1 MTHLTADDS
10 RTGDPA
16 TPGRRH
22 WVVLADTRRPDSPDE
37 PTPLRRMVIVTA
49 IAAVAVAALVGLV
62 GSLLARHT
70 AENEAVHNV
79 AQLTDVLARSVV
91 QPALTDAMATS
102 PKRATAVLDP
112 IVRQDVVDQ
121 SLVRIKLWNSDG
133 TVLYSN
139 DPRLVGQ
146 RFPLDPDARH
156 ALTSPHT
163 EAEISD
169 LQRPENRLDRGQ
181 GKLLEVYRPVW
192 TPNRTALLF
201 ETYFKYDSV
210 VARSHQLWRGFAGI
224 ILTSIGALMLLLV
237 PLVWALV
244 NRTRRARAD
253 RDRAAAWALAASDEE
268 RRHIAATL
276 HDGVVQQLAATSFAA
291 AGEAHRAASSG
302 DGELGD
308 RLSALASGVRDAIAG
323 LRSLLVDIYPPSL
336 HSSGVTAALRDLAR
350 SSTGSGA
357 TVDVEIDADVADA
370 LPSDAQE
377 STFRVVQEALRNA
390 VRHSQADR
398 VTIAVAAD
406 ASGAP
411 VVRVDDDGRGFDLA
425 DTPAR
430 DASGHF
436 GLRLMA
442 DAAVASGA
450 RLEVASGAGDGTH
463 LRMSWP
469 QS

>member
-1 MTHLTADDS
+1 M
-10 RTGDPA
+10 
-16 TPGRRH
+16 
-22 WVVLADTRRPDSPDE
+22 VV
-37 PTPLRRMVIVTA
+37 VTA
-49 IAAVAVAALVGLV
+49 VAAVAVAALVGLV

-79 AQLTDVLARSVV
+79 AQLTDVFARSVV

-102 PKRATAVLDP
+102 PERATRVLDP
-112 IVRQDVVDQ
+112 IVRHRVVDK
-121 SLVRIKLWNSDG
+121 SLVRVKLWNAGG

-146 RFPLDPDARH
+146 RFPLDTDARQ
-156 ALTSPHT
+156 ALTTPHT

-192 TPNRTALLF
+192 TPDGTPLLF

-210 VARSHQLWRGFAGI
+210 VARSHELWRGFAGI
-224 ILTSIGALMLLLV
+224 ILTSIAALMLLLV

-244 NRTRRARAD
+244 NRTRHAQAD
-253 RDRAAAWALAASDEE
+253 RDRAAAWALEASTEE

-291 AGEAHRAASSG
+291 AGEAHRATSSG
-302 DGELGD
+302 DDELGT
-308 RLSALASGVRDAIAG
+308 RLSGLAGGVRDGIAG

-336 HSSGVTAALRDLAR
+336 HSSGLAAALRDLAR
-350 SSTGSGA
+350 ASTGSGA
-357 TVDVEIDADVADA
+357 TVEVDVDAEVADA
-370 LPSDAQE
+370 LPSDARE

-398 VTIAVAAD
+398 VTIALAAD
-406 ASGAP
+406 DAGAP
-411 VVRVDDDGRGFDLA
+411 VVSVDDDGRGFDIA
-425 DTPAR
+425 DMPSGDT
-430 DASGHF
+430 SGHF

-442 DAAVASGA
+442 DAAAASGA
-450 RLEVASGAGDGTH
+450 RLVVASGAGDGTH